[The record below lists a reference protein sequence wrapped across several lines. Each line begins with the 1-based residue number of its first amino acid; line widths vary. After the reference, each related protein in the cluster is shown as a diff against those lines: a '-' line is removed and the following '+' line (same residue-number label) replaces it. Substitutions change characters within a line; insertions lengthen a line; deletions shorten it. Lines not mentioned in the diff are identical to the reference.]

1 MRLRRKPW
9 ARPELLESNLFI
21 DEPRNFKGRWNKVFG
36 NENEIC
42 LELGCGKGR
51 FILELARKNLHKNF
65 IAVDLKDEVLV
76 YVKRKCEEFNLSNV
90 RILSFDINYIN
101 EVFSNGEIKDIYL
114 NFSTPWPKTKHNK
127 RRLTHPRFL
136 NKYLEIINHDSKIL
150 LKTDHQMFFDDSIEY
165 LEENNFEIL
174 YKTTDLHEEE
184 IENIMTEYEEK
195 FINQGMKI
203 MYLTAM
209 LKEGKS
215 NNNGL

>member
-9 ARPELLESNLFI
+9 ARPELLQSELFI
-21 DEPRNFKGRWNKVFG
+21 ENPREFKGSWNKVF
-36 NENEIC
+36 NNNNEIC

-51 FILELARKNLHKNF
+51 FISNIAQKNKDKNF

-76 YVKRKCEEFNLSNV
+76 YVKRKCEELNLENV

-101 EVFSNGEIKDIYL
+101 EIFEKGEVSDIYL

-136 NKYLEIINHDSKIL
+136 NKYLDVINPNSKIM
-150 LKTDHQMFFDDSIEY
+150 LKTDHELFFLDSIEY
-165 LEENNFEIL
+165 LNENGFDIL
-174 YKTTDLHEEE
+174 YKTMDLHNEE

-195 FINQGMKI
+195 FLNKGMKI
-203 MYLTAM
+203 MYLTA
-209 LKEGKS
+209 KFNERKK
-215 NNNGL
+215 